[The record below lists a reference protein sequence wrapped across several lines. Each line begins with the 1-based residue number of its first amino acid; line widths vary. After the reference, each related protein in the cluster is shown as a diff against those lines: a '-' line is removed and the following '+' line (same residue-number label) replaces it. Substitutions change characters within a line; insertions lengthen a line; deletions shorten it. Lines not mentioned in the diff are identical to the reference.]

1 MTVLVFLLA
10 VFAAVHVIPAIPR
23 AKAAAQ
29 RSLGKAYGAAYGM
42 ASLVLLVLCVWAF
55 RQADPGFLYEPPAW
69 GRHANFLLTLVA
81 FLFIGIFLARGSWR
95 NRLRYPMA
103 IAVAFWAAGHLLAN
117 GEARS
122 VTFIAGL
129 AGAALL
135 HAFLASRLTERTP
148 SDERGGHNL
157 LSVLFGLALYGL
169 MAQLH
174 GVLIGMPVIDL
185 AGLAP

>member
-1 MTVLVFLLA
+1 MTLLVLLLA
-10 VFAAVHVIPAIPR
+10 VFAAVHVIPAVPV
-23 AKAAAQ
+23 AKAAVQAV
-29 RSLGKAYGAAYGM
+29 LGKAYGAVYGM

-55 RQADPGFLYEPPAW
+55 RQAEPGHFYDPPSW
-69 GRHANFLLTLVA
+69 GRHANFLFTLVA

-95 NRLRYPMA
+95 NAVRYPMA
-103 IAVAFWAAGHLLAN
+103 IAVAFWALGHLLAN

-129 AGAALL
+129 ALAALL
-135 HAFLASRLTERTP
+135 HAVLASALPERSA

-174 GVLIGMPVIDL
+174 GALIGIPVIDL
-185 AGLAP
+185 TGYAP

>member
-1 MTVLVFLLA
+1 MTRLIFLLA
-10 VFAAVHVIPAIPR
+10 VFTAVHVIPAIPR

-29 RSLGKAYGAAYGM
+29 ALLGKAYGAAYGT
-42 ASLVLLVLCVWAF
+42 ASLVLLVACVWAF
-55 RQADPGFLYEPPAW
+55 RQTDPGHLYDPPAW
-69 GRHANFLLTLVA
+69 GLHANFLFTLVA

-95 NRLRYPMA
+95 NRVRYPMA
-103 IAVAFWAAGHLLAN
+103 IAVAFWATGHLLAN

-129 AGAALL
+129 AFAALL
-135 HAFLASRLTERTP
+135 HAFLASRLNERAR

-157 LSVLFGLALYGL
+157 LSILFGLALYGL

-185 AGLAP
+185 ASLAP